1 MPAGRMTRTLIAA
14 ALGLGIAG
22 AVLAQEVVKIGMIL
36 PMTGPFASTGRQI
49 DGAVKLYMQQN
60 GGTVA
65 GKKIEVILKDD
76 GGTADTTR
84 RIAQEL
90 VVNDKVAILAGFG
103 LTPLALATVPI
114 ATQAKVPMV
123 VMAAATSS
131 ITEQSSFVV
140 RAGFTLPQVTSP
152 LANWAWQSGIKKV
165 VTLVTDFGPGID
177 AETTFKNRFVALGGQ
192 VPAELRVPLRN
203 PDFAPFLQR
212 VRDASP
218 DAVFVF
224 VPSGVG
230 AIFMKQFAE
239 RGLDKSGI
247 KLIGTGDVTDDDI
260 LNEMGDV
267 ALGVVTS
274 FHYSAAHDSPTNK
287 AYVAAYKKLNGKRPN
302 FMSMGGYD
310 GMRLIYKALE
320 ATKGNTNGEA
330 LVNAMKVQSFESPRG
345 PVTMDPATRDP
356 IQNVYMRKV
365 ERVGGELYNV
375 EFATQ
380 PAVKDPQHK

>member
-1 MPAGRMTRTLIAA
+1 MFARMLAVGVV
-14 ALGLGIAG
+14 ALGLVGGTA
-22 AVLAQEVVKIGMIL
+22 AAQETVKIGLIL

-49 DGAVKLYMQQN
+49 DGAVKLWMQQN
-60 GGTVA
+60 GTTVA

-84 RIAQEL
+84 RLAQEL

-103 LTPLALATVPI
+103 LTPLALATVPV

-123 VMAAATSS
+123 VMAAATSM
-131 ITEQSSFVV
+131 ITEQSPFVV
-140 RAGFTLPQVTSP
+140 RGGFTLPQVTSP
-152 LANWAWQSGIKKV
+152 LANWAWQAGIKKV

-177 AETTFKNRFVALGGQ
+177 AETTFKTRFVALGGQ
-192 VPAELRVPLRN
+192 VPAELRVPLKN

-212 VRDASP
+212 VRDANP

-247 KLIGTGDVTDDDI
+247 RLIGTGDVTDDDI
-260 LNEMGDV
+260 LNDMGDV
-267 ALGVVTS
+267 ALGVITS
-274 FHYSAAHDSPTNK
+274 FHYSAAHDSAANK
-287 AYVAAYKKLNGKRPN
+287 AYVAAYRKLNGKRPN
-302 FMSMGGYD
+302 FMSVGGYD

-330 LVNAMKVQSFESPRG
+330 LVNAMKGQSFESPRG
-345 PVTMDPATRDP
+345 PVTIDAATRDP
-356 IQNVYMRKV
+356 VQNVYMRKV
-365 ERVGGELYNV
+365 ERVGGELWNV

-380 PAVKDPQHK
+380 PAVRDPSRK